1 MKNYYKISEISKLYN
16 IGPDS
21 LRYYERLGILKPK
34 RDTNGYRLYSL
45 KELYKLNM
53 IRDLRSL
60 DFSMEQI
67 KKYLEEQSVC
77 NTLRLLH
84 EEHLLL
90 QTRIKE
96 LKKRKKIIRA
106 RIADLAALLTIPAGT
121 FSIKECPRRPCVQLS
136 EYITRDE
143 EMDFLIK
150 KLHKKHENKVYDFGT
165 QTIGAFFS
173 MEELNRGIPNVYT
186 SVFFVLEQTAEQC
199 DFVLPAGKYLSC
211 HYRGNYEQNALRVRE
226 LLDYAEQKD
235 LPLAGKPFE
244 IYKIDNR
251 DTVCPEEFLTEIQLL
266 IDNSFFSQAE
276 ENNPL

>member
-21 LRYYERLGILKPK
+21 LRYYERLGILKPR

-45 KELYKLNM
+45 KELHKLNM

-67 KKYLEEQSVC
+67 KEYLEKQSIE
-77 NTLRLLH
+77 NTLTLLH
-84 EEHLLL
+84 DEQALLRE
-90 QTRIKE
+90 RIKE
-96 LKKRKKIIRA
+96 LKKREKIIKN
-106 RIADLAALLTIPAGT
+106 RILDLAAMSEISAGT
-121 FSIKECPRRPCVQLS
+121 FSIKDCPGRPCVQLS

-150 KLHKKHENKVYDFGT
+150 KLHKKHENKVHDFGT

-173 MEELNRGIPNVYT
+173 MKELNRGIPNVYT
-186 SVFFVLEQTAEQC
+186 SVFFVLEPEASDY

-211 HYRGNYEQNALRVRE
+211 YYRGNYEQNALRVRE
-226 LLDYAEQKD
+226 LLDYAEQKG
-235 LPLAGKPFE
+235 LPAAGKPFE
-244 IYKIDNR
+244 IYEIDNR
-251 DTVCPEEFLTEIQLL
+251 DTMRPEEFLTEIQMR
-266 IDNSFFSQAE
+266 IE
-276 ENNPL
+276 V

>member
-34 RDTNGYRLYSL
+34 RDINGYRLYSL

-60 DFSMEQI
+60 DFSMDQI
-67 KKYLEEQSVC
+67 KKYLEEQSAH
-77 NTLRLLH
+77 NTLKLLH
-84 EEHLLL
+84 EEQSLLH
-90 QTRIKE
+90 TRIKE
-96 LKKRKKIIRA
+96 LKKREKIIKD
-106 RIADLAALLTIPAGT
+106 RIADLTALLTVPAGT
-121 FSIKECPRRPCVQLS
+121 FSVSDCPRRPCVQLS

-173 MEELNRGIPNVYT
+173 MEELNQGIPNVYT
-186 SVFFVLEQTAEQC
+186 SVFFVLEQTSMDC

-211 HYRGNYEQNALRVRE
+211 RYRGNYQQNALRVRE

-244 IYKIDNR
+244 IYEIDNR
-251 DTVCPEEFLTEIQLL
+251 DTMCTEEFLTKIQVR
-266 IDNSFFSQAE
+266 IDN
-276 ENNPL
+276 

>member
-67 KKYLEEQSVC
+67 KEYLEKQSVEH
-77 NTLRLLH
+77 TLTLLH
-84 EEHLLL
+84 EEQSLLHA
-90 QTRIKE
+90 RIKE
-96 LKKRKKIIRA
+96 LKKREKIIKN
-106 RIADLAALLTIPAGT
+106 RIADLTALSEISDGIFTI
-121 FSIKECPRRPCVQLS
+121 KNCPERFCVQLS

-150 KLHKKHENKVYDFGT
+150 KLHKKHEEKVHDFGT

-173 MEELNRGIPNVYT
+173 MDELMNGIPNVYT
-186 SVFFVLEQTAEQC
+186 SVFFVLEHDTRDH
-199 DFVLPAGKYLSC
+199 DFVLPAGEYLSYY
-211 HYRGNYEQNALRVRE
+211 YRGNYEQNALRVRE
-226 LLDYAEQKD
+226 LLDYAEKKD
-235 LPLAGKPFE
+235 LPLTGKPFE
-244 IYKIDNR
+244 IYEIDNR
-251 DTVCPEEFLTEIQLL
+251 DTICPEEFLTEIQVH
-266 IDNSFFSQAE
+266 ISN
-276 ENNPL
+276 